1 MQVVRI
7 KVTGGG
13 HAYRVVGTEELG
25 VAEGAYARVGEG
37 EEAASCLDQ
46 VAW

>member
-1 MQVVRI
+1 MVRI
-7 KVTGGG
+7 KVAGGG
-13 HAYRVVGTEELG
+13 QVHRVVGTEEVG
-25 VAEGAYARVGEG
+25 VAEGVYARVGEG